1 MAKYCAYKFS
11 LISMLHVL
19 QFCNICIFINQT
31 TSRIFKL
38 TVLLICRVL
47 LLLFIASKLTKL
59 LRTKLLTQV
68 YTLLVMVTHT
78 TIRPNDIHEKF
89 PSYTT
94 ATTPSTLHSSVQ
106 LLLMSLLTG
115 QSISG
120 QCFSDSMH
128 QLCCT

>member
-89 PSYTT
+89 PCYTT